1 MLEHMKRNILPITIA
16 TMLSAGM
23 MVSCAKKLDRQ
34 PPNSIT
40 AAQVFA
46 TDSSAKQAL
55 AQVYAAY
62 ALTGSNGSGSTN
74 LVGIDAGTSDFVR
87 LLWDASE
94 LSTDEAV
101 CAWNDPGVP
110 DFHNMSWNSSN
121 AILLGLYFR
130 IMYQVTVANA
140 FIQEANAAKGS
151 FTGGALTDLNHYIAE
166 SRFLRAFDY
175 WEMLDLFGKAPFVT
189 EKSPIGVGT
198 YLPPQSSGATL
209 FSYIESELL
218 SLDSGNAMVAARQN
232 EFARADQAA
241 VWALLARLYLNAQ
254 VYTGTARYTDA
265 ITYSSKVIN
274 NGGYALLPKFQDNF
288 LADNSA
294 PTNTEQI
301 LSIAYDGVNIQ
312 NYGGTTF
319 IINAEV
325 GGSMNPAA
333 YGVPT
338 GGWGGNRTTANI
350 PSLFPDLTGTTDKRS
365 LFYTSGQSE
374 SISSISTFT
383 DGYPSVKFQNVTST
397 GQLPAGAAT
406 FCSTSFPL
414 FRLAEQLLIYS
425 EAVLQGG
432 TGGSQAQALTYYNM
446 LRDRASGNNASY
458 EATSIALQDILNER
472 GRELSWECFRR
483 TDLIRF
489 GQFTSSNY
497 VWPWKGGIAS
507 GTGVDAHFNL
517 FPLPASDLNA
527 NSNLS
532 QNPGYG
538 D

>member
-1 MLEHMKRNILPITIA
+1 MLEHMKRNIFMIA
-16 TMLSAGM
+16 MAAMLAGVTQ
-23 MVSCAKKLDRQ
+23 VSCSKKLDRQ
-34 PPNSIT
+34 PPNSVT
-40 AAQVFA
+40 AAQVFS
-46 TDSSAKQAL
+46 TDSGAKQAL

-74 LVGIDAGTSDFVR
+74 LAGIDAGTSDFVR

-110 DFHNMSWNSSN
+110 DFHTMSWNSSN

-130 IMYQVTVANA
+130 IMYQVTVANS
-140 FIQEANAAKGS
+140 FIQQATAAKGN
-151 FTGGALTDLNHYIAE
+151 FKGAALDDINHYIAE

-198 YLPPQSSGATL
+198 FLPPQIAGDSL
-209 FSYIESELL
+209 FSYVESELKD
-218 SLDSGNAMVAARQN
+218 LDNSGALIAARQN
-232 EFARADQAA
+232 EFARADQAC

-254 VYTGTARYTDA
+254 TYTGTDRYTDA

-274 NGGYALLPKFQDNF
+274 TSGYALLPKFHDNF
-288 LADNSA
+288 LADNDA

-319 IINAEV
+319 IINAEI

-350 PSLFPDLTGTTDKRS
+350 PNLFPDLTGTMDKRS
-365 LFYTSGQSE
+365 LFYIPGQSE
-374 SISSISTFT
+374 TINSISTFT
-383 DGYPSVKFQNVTST
+383 DGYPSVKFQNITST

-406 FCSTSFPL
+406 YCTTSFPL
-414 FRLAEQLLIYS
+414 FRLAEQHLIYA
-425 EAVLQGG
+425 EAVLRGGSGG
-432 TGGSQAQALTYYNM
+432 TPAQALTYYNM
-446 LRDRASGNNASY
+446 LRDRASGNNVGY
-458 EATSIALQDILNER
+458 EASSISLQDILNER

-483 TDLIRF
+483 TDLIRY
-489 GQFTSSNY
+489 GLFTSSAY
-497 VWPWKGGIAS
+497 LWPWKGGVAS
-507 GTGVDAHFNL
+507 GTGVDGHYNL
-517 FPLPASDLNA
+517 FPLPASDLNV
-527 NSNLS
+527 NPNLI
-532 QNPGYG
+532 QNKGY
-538 D
+538 

>member
-1 MLEHMKRNILPITIA
+1 MLEYMKHNIFTIAMA
-16 TMLSAGM
+16 TMLAVGTL
-23 MVSCAKKLDRQ
+23 VSCSKKLDRE
-34 PPNSIT
+34 PPDSVT
-40 AAQVFA
+40 AAQVFS
-46 TDSSAKQAL
+46 TDSGAKQAL

-74 LVGIDAGTSDFVR
+74 LVGIDPGTSDFVR
-87 LLWDASE
+87 LLWDATE

-121 AILLGLYFR
+121 VILLGLYFR

-140 FIQEANAAKGS
+140 FIQEANAAKGN
-151 FTGGALTDLNHYIAE
+151 FKGASLTDLNYYIAE
-166 SRFLRAFDY
+166 SRFIRAFDY

-189 EKSPIGVGT
+189 DKSPIGVGT
-198 YLPPQSSGATL
+198 YLPPQSSGDSL
-209 FSYIESELL
+209 FSYIESELKD
-218 SLDSGNAMVAARQN
+218 LDSSNAMVPARKN

-274 NGGYALLPKFQDNF
+274 NGGYTLLPKFQDNF
-288 LADNSA
+288 LADNDA
-294 PTNTEQI
+294 PSNTEQI

-319 IINAEV
+319 IINAEI
-325 GGSMNPAA
+325 GGSMNPAT

-350 PSLFPDLTGTTDKRS
+350 PNLFPDVTGTQDKRS
-365 LFYTSGQSE
+365 LFYTAGQTE
-374 SISSISTFT
+374 AIASIPTFT
-383 DGYPSVKFQNVTST
+383 NGYPSVKFQNVTST
-397 GQLPAGAAT
+397 GQVPAGAAT
-406 FCSTSFPL
+406 YCTTAFPL

-425 EAVLQGG
+425 ESVLRGG
-432 TGGSQAQALTYYNM
+432 AGGSQAQALTYYNN
-446 LRDRASGNNASY
+446 LRDRASDTTVSY

-483 TDLIRF
+483 TDLIRY
-489 GQFTSSNY
+489 GLFTSGSY
-497 VWPWKGGIAS
+497 LWPWKGGVSS
-507 GTGVDAHFNL
+507 GTGVDSHFNL
-517 FPLPASDLNA
+517 FPLPASDLNV
-527 NSNLS
+527 NPNLT

-538 D
+538 N

>member
-1 MLEHMKRNILPITIA
+1 MLEYMKRNIFQIA
-16 TMLSAGM
+16 IGTMVAAVGL
-23 MVSCAKKLDRQ
+23 VSCAKKLDRQ

-62 ALTGSNGSGSTN
+62 ALTGSDGSGSTN
-74 LVGIDAGTSDFVR
+74 LVGIDPGTSDFIR

-110 DFHNMSWNSSN
+110 YFHNMSWNSSN
-121 AILLGLYFR
+121 VILLGLYFR

-140 FIQEANAAKGS
+140 FIQEANAAKGNFKGS
-151 FTGGALTDLNHYIAE
+151 ALTDLNYYIAE

-198 YLPPQSSGATL
+198 FLPPQSSGDSL
-209 FSYIESELL
+209 FSYIESELKD
-218 SLDSGNAMVAARQN
+218 LDSTNAMVPARKN
-232 EFARADQAA
+232 EFARADQGS
-241 VWALLARLYLNAQ
+241 VWALLSRLYLNAQ

-288 LADNSA
+288 LADNDA

-319 IINAEV
+319 IINAEI

-338 GGWGGNRTTANI
+338 GGWGGNRATANI
-350 PSLFPDLTGTTDKRS
+350 PNLYPDLTGTQDKRS
-365 LFYTSGQSE
+365 LFYTPGQTE
-374 SISSISTFT
+374 AIASITTFT

-397 GQLPAGAAT
+397 GQVPAGAAT
-406 FCSTSFPL
+406 YCTTSFPL
-414 FRLAEQLLIYS
+414 FRLAEQYLIYS
-425 EAVLQGG
+425 ESVLRGG
-432 TGGSQAQALTYYNM
+432 AGGSQAQALTYYNN
-446 LRDRASGNNASY
+446 LRDRASDTTVSY
-458 EATSIALQDILNER
+458 EATSIALQDILDER
-472 GRELSWECFRR
+472 ARELSWECFRR
-483 TDLIRF
+483 TDLIRY
-489 GQFTSSNY
+489 GLFTSSSY
-497 VWPWKGGIAS
+497 LWPWKGGVSS
-507 GTGVDAHFNL
+507 GTGVDTHYNL
-517 FPLPASDLNA
+517 FPLPASDLNV
-527 NSNLS
+527 NPNLV
-532 QNPGYG
+532 QNPGY
-538 D
+538 

>member
-1 MLEHMKRNILPITIA
+1 MLEYMKSNILTIGIA
-16 TMLSAGM
+16 TTLAAGTL
-23 MVSCAKKLDRQ
+23 VSCTKKLDRE
-34 PPNSIT
+34 PPDAVT
-40 AAQVFA
+40 AAQVFS

-74 LVGIDAGTSDFVR
+74 LVGIDPGTSDFVR

-121 AILLGLYFR
+121 VILLGLYFR
-130 IMYQVTVANA
+130 IMYQVTVANS
-140 FIQEANAAKGS
+140 FIQQANSAMGNFKGS
-151 FTGGALTDLNHYIAE
+151 AQTDLNHYIAE
-166 SRFLRAFDY
+166 CRFLRAFDY

-189 EKSPIGVGT
+189 EKTPIGVGT
-198 YLPPQSSGATL
+198 YLPPQISGDSL
-209 FSYIESELL
+209 FSYIESELKD
-218 SLDSGNAMVAARQN
+218 LDSTNAMVPAGKN
-232 EFARADQAA
+232 EFARADQGA

-254 VYTGTARYTDA
+254 TYSGTARYTDA

-274 NGGYALLPKFQDNF
+274 SGVYTLLPNFQDNF
-288 LADNSA
+288 LADNDA

-301 LSIAYDGVNIQ
+301 LSIAYDGINTQ

-319 IINAEV
+319 IINAEI

-333 YGVPT
+333 YGVPA

-350 PSLFPDLTGTTDKRS
+350 PNLFPDVTGTQDKRS

-374 SISSISTFT
+374 TINSISTFT
-383 DGYPSVKFQNVTST
+383 DGYPSIKFQNVTST
-397 GQLPAGAAT
+397 GQTPAGAAT

-414 FRLAEQLLIYS
+414 FRLAEQYLIYA
-425 EAVLQGG
+425 EAVLRGG
-432 TGGSQAQALTYYNM
+432 TGGSEAQALTYYNM

-458 EATSIALQDILNER
+458 EATSIGLQDILNER
-472 GRELSWECFRR
+472 GRELTWECFRR
-483 TDLIRF
+483 TDLIRY
-489 GQFTSSNY
+489 GLFTSQNY
-497 VWPWKGGIAS
+497 LWPWKGGVAS

-517 FPLPASDLNA
+517 FPLPASDLNV
-527 NSNLS
+527 NPNLV
-532 QNPGYG
+532 QNPGY
-538 D
+538 

>member
-1 MLEHMKRNILPITIA
+1 MRRNIFTIGIA
-16 TMLSAGM
+16 AMLAAGTMA
-23 MVSCAKKLDRQ
+23 SCAKKLDRQ
-34 PPNSIT
+34 PPYAVT
-40 AAQVFA
+40 AAQVFS
-46 TDSSAKQAL
+46 TDSGAKKAL

-121 AILLGLYFR
+121 PILLGLYFR

-140 FIQEANAAKGS
+140 FIQQAEANKGNFKDAS
-151 FTGGALTDLNHYIAE
+151 LTDLNHYIAE

-198 YLPPQSSGATL
+198 YLPPQISGDSL
-209 FSYIESELL
+209 FSYIESELKD
-218 SLDSGNAMVAARQN
+218 LDNTSAMVPARANQ
-232 EFARADQAA
+232 FARADQAC

-254 VYTGTARYTDA
+254 TYTGTAHYDDA

-274 NGGYALLPKFQDNF
+274 SGGYTLLPKFQDNF
-288 LADNSA
+288 LADNDA

-319 IINAEV
+319 IINAEI

-350 PSLFPDLTGTTDKRS
+350 PNLFPDVTATTDKRS
-365 LFYTSGQSE
+365 LFYTSGQTE
-374 SISSISTFT
+374 AISSISTFT
-383 DGYPSVKFQNVTST
+383 NGYASIKFQNVTSG

-406 FCSTSFPL
+406 YCSTSFPL
-414 FRLAEQLLIYS
+414 FRLAEQYLIYA
-425 EAVLQGG
+425 EAVLRGG
-432 TGGSQAQALTYYNM
+432 NGGSQAQALTYFNM
-446 LRDRASGNNASY
+446 LRDRASNNNSSY
-458 EATSIALQDILNER
+458 EASTIGLQDILDER

-483 TDLIRF
+483 TDLIRY
-489 GQFTSSNY
+489 GLFTSSSY
-497 VWPWKGGIAS
+497 LWPWKGGIAS
-507 GTGVDAHFNL
+507 GTGVDSHFNL
-517 FPLPASDLNA
+517 FPLPASDLNV

-532 QNPGYG
+532 QNKGY
-538 D
+538 